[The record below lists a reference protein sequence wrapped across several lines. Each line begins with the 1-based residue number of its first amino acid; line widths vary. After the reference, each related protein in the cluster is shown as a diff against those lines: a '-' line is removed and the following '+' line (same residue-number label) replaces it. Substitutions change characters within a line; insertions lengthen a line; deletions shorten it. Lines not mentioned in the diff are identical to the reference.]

1 MTTILGSIQAQLQQ
15 NVQFSLNQ
23 VLAHGT
29 YEEYKFDFNVGG
41 WAGYTA
47 MLNENN
53 NPFGN
58 YLLINKELGRRIE
71 GTYVPIVKDFSQQ
84 LSQSGGFLN
93 QRKCA
98 VSGTGGNNDYIP
110 ADDARYLNPDTYH
123 LIPTGGTMTGQIYLT
138 LPQPVQEELDSLNGS
153 DAQAE
158 VYNDF
163 VLRSSC
169 KQWKTITPGGVV
181 SNQLTTAL
189 NLGNSKLVQADEVS
203 EDLGLIF
210 DALINQLV
218 GSGLNSLQSSL
229 SGGNSS
235 NNVLIA
241 QVQGQQPGQ
250 VQNGNAPPSAVDS
263 ITGTGLVS
271 TQLVVVQN
279 SYISNANQAIPLF
292 DELIKKIRA
301 LDYCVPGPN
310 PNWATVGQQN
320 LTDAL
325 TLVAPYASPDS
336 NSQTAENQ
344 NQDYYANA
352 IFDLTGIEIQHST
365 SMHNHSQFLAFM
377 NNVFAKYSERMM
389 DQVQGYPTN
398 IAPPSGRVL
407 LYGLLQNLQIYEA
420 SLEDLTNYLANVQSY
435 LPTLIGIQSTLNQI
449 QQSTGNLDPNNPQV
463 QAQISLFNSIS
474 SHFATE
480 PQLATLVNTIP
491 YLQSQITS
499 LNGYLNTCIE
509 ETVNQPYP
517 YASGRLMYPTPYFP
531 YTQTVSPFTALPA
544 PNDTFLQGVD
554 FGTGPNDID
563 VNFQGVEVSANSDGL
578 QTFETT
584 IQSVY

>member
-1 MTTILGSIQAQLQQ
+1 
-15 NVQFSLNQ
+15 
-23 VLAHGT
+23 
-29 YEEYKFDFNVGG
+29 
-41 WAGYTA
+41 
-47 MLNENN
+47 
-53 NPFGN
+53 
-58 YLLINKELGRRIE
+58 
-71 GTYVPIVKDFSQQ
+71 
-84 LSQSGGFLN
+84 
-93 QRKCA
+93 
-98 VSGTGGNNDYIP
+98 
-110 ADDARYLNPDTYH
+110 
-123 LIPTGGTMTGQIYLT
+123 
-138 LPQPVQEELDSLNGS
+138 
-153 DAQAE
+153 
-158 VYNDF
+158 
-163 VLRSSC
+163 
-169 KQWKTITPGGVV
+169 
-181 SNQLTTAL
+181 
-189 NLGNSKLVQADEVS
+189 
-203 EDLGLIF
+203 
-210 DALINQLV
+210 
-218 GSGLNSLQSSL
+218 
-229 SGGNSS
+229 
-235 NNVLIA
+235 
-241 QVQGQQPGQ
+241 
-250 VQNGNAPPSAVDS
+250 
-263 ITGTGLVS
+263 
-271 TQLVVVQN
+271 VVVQN

-352 IFDLTGIEIQHST
+352 IFDLTEIEIQHST